1 MAPKIP
7 KGSADEIAELAAKAM
22 KQLMESKGVK
32 TVVNKVDDAAS
43 GAANAVKDAIASL
56 RGTRPKLGEV
66 SFDFTSDNFKMLPQ
80 REQAALRRQANA
92 EMNAARS
99 DKASAD
105 YAANKAKNKKVKT
118 DQVDKAI
125 NEVWSVETKKGYGR
139 PALIRQI
146 EGKNAMIDRSARI
159 VEDAGGALDFAVEKR
174 VRQEIT
180 KFKEDGYIL
189 DKAEIKE
196 LVKDA
201 YAFEL
206 NQATNALRA
215 NTSGLS
221 TRMKNLAK
229 LSEKEIDDAAARIAY
244 GQQTRSGKAG
254 NSPLPDYMAE
264 RVRSKRARDLR
275 IDRAKELILENERT
289 AAAAAKSDAKLGK
302 VTTNRGPRESTGPK
316 VESAA
321 AREKRLSALASERKL
336 VAAQEANKSKEQG
349 LFRYGMQSEKAYATS
364 QAKADA
370 AANKIILDKAKAAE
384 KAAKDSGIPAKVVK
398 PIEKP
403 VKPLEPR
410 NAYGETRAEYNA
422 RIKKEG
428 KDSYLEDMNTRLAK
442 NRAEAKLENDKRRK
456 DQGKR

>member
-1 MAPKIP
+1 MAPKLP

-99 DKASAD
+99 DKATAE
-105 YAANKAKNKKVKT
+105 YKEQKAKNVKAKT

-125 NEVWSVETKKGYGR
+125 NEIWSVETKKGYGR

-159 VEDAGGALDFAVEKR
+159 TEDTAGALDFAVEKR

-180 KFKEDGYIL
+180 KFKEDGYNL
-189 DKAEIKE
+189 DKSEIKE

-206 NQATNALRA
+206 NKATNGLRA

-221 TRMKNLAK
+221 TRIKNLAK
-229 LSEKEIDDAAARIAY
+229 LSDREIDDAAARLAY
-244 GQQTRSGKAG
+244 GQQTRMGKAG
-254 NSPLPDYMAE
+254 NAALPDYMAE
-264 RVRSKRARDLR
+264 KVRSKAARDLR
-275 IDRAKELILENERT
+275 INRAKDLILENEKS

-302 VTTNRGPRESTGPK
+302 IITNRGPREKTGPT
-316 VESAA
+316 VESRA
-321 AREKRLSALASERKL
+321 AREKRLRALQSERRL
-336 VAAQEANKSKEQG
+336 VRQQKANESKGQG
-349 LFRYGMQSEKAYATS
+349 LFRYGMQSEKAYATA

-370 AANKIILDKAKAAE
+370 AANKIALDKAKAAE

-410 NAYGETRAEYNA
+410 NAYGETRAEYDA
-422 RIKKEG
+422 RVAKESKK
-428 KDSYLEDMNTRLAK
+428 
-442 NRAEAKLENDKRRK
+442 
-456 DQGKR
+456 GKR

>member
-7 KGSADEIAELAAKAM
+7 KGTADEIAQLAAKAM
-22 KQLMESKGVK
+22 KQLMESNPAK

-56 RGTRPKLGEV
+56 RGRNKLGQIE
-66 SFDFTSDNFKMLPQ
+66 FDFTSDNFKMLPQ

-99 DKASAD
+99 DKATAD
-105 YAANKAKNKKVKT
+105 YAANKAKNKKIKT

-125 NEVWSVETKKGYGR
+125 NEVWSVESKKGYGR

-146 EGKNAMIDRSARI
+146 EGKNAIIDRSARI
-159 VEDAGGALDFAVEKR
+159 TEDTGGALDFAVEKR
-174 VRQEIT
+174 VRKEIT

-221 TRMKNLAK
+221 TRIKNLAK
-229 LSEKEIDDAAARIAY
+229 LSAKEIDDAAARIAY

-264 RVRSKRARDLR
+264 RVRSKAARDLR
-275 IDRAKELILENERT
+275 ISRAKDLILENERT
-289 AAAAAKSDAKLGK
+289 AAAAAKADAKLGK
-302 VTTNRGPRESTGPK
+302 VIQNRGPRESTGPK

-321 AREKRLSALASERKL
+321 AREKRLSALKSEQRL
-336 VAAQEANKSKEQG
+336 VAAQEANKSKAVG
-349 LFRYGMQSEKAYATS
+349 LFRYGAPSEKAYATT
-364 QAKADA
+364 QARADA
-370 AANKIILDKAKAAE
+370 AANRILLDKAKAAE
-384 KAAKDSGIPAKVVK
+384 RTAKETGIPVPSKVGK
-398 PIEKP
+398 PVEKP

-410 NAYGETRAEYNA
+410 NAYGETRAEYDA
-422 RIKKEG
+422 RIAQENKK
-428 KDSYLEDMNTRLAK
+428 
-442 NRAEAKLENDKRRK
+442 
-456 DQGKR
+456 GKR

>member
-7 KGSADEIAELAAKAM
+7 KGTADEIAELAAKAM

-56 RGTRPKLGEV
+56 KGTRPKLGEV

-118 DQVDKAI
+118 DQIDKAI

-146 EGKNAMIDRSARI
+146 EGKNAIIDRAARI
-159 VEDAGGALDFAVEKR
+159 TEDTGGALDFAVEKR

-275 IDRAKELILENERT
+275 IDRAKELILENEKT

-321 AREKRLSALASERKL
+321 AREKRLSALASEQKL
-336 VAAQEANKSKEQG
+336 VAAQQAN
-349 LFRYGMQSEKAYATS
+349 
-364 QAKADA
+364 QAKGTGVKEIPRTPLKMTQEELRAVKPMMSDA
-370 AANKIILDKAKAAE
+370 EYRKL
-384 KAAKDSGIPAKVVK
+384 KDSLDPTKKAFEGSTGKTSAALP
-398 PIEKP
+398 E
-403 VKPLEPR
+403 R
-410 NAYGETRAEYNA
+410 NAFGETRAEFNA

>member
-1 MAPKIP
+1 MAPRP
-7 KGSADEIAELAAKAM
+7 KVGGEGAADETAKIVESIM
-22 KQLMESKGVK
+22 KQLMESKGAK
-32 TVVNKVDDAAS
+32 TAVTKVEEVAS

-92 EMNAARS
+92 EMNATRS
-99 DKASAD
+99 DKAAAD

-118 DQVDKAI
+118 DQIDKAI

-159 VEDAGGALDFAVEKR
+159 VEDTGGALDFAVEKR

-180 KFKEDGYIL
+180 KFKEDGYNL
-189 DKAEIKE
+189 DKSEIKE

-201 YAFEL
+201 WAFEL
-206 NQATNALRA
+206 NKATNGLRA

-221 TRMKNLAK
+221 TRIKNLAK
-229 LSEKEIDDAAARIAY
+229 LSDREIDNAAARLAY
-244 GQQTRSGKAG
+244 GQQTRMGKAG

-264 RVRSKRARDLR
+264 RVRSKAARDLR
-275 IDRAKELILENERT
+275 INRAKDLILENEKS
-289 AAAAAKSDAKLGK
+289 AAAALKADAKLGR
-302 VTTNRGPRESTGPK
+302 TITNRGPRESTGPK

-349 LFRYGMQSEKAYATS
+349 LFRYGMQSEKAYATT

-370 AANKIILDKAKAAE
+370 AANKIALDKVKAAE
-384 KAAKDSGIPAKVVK
+384 KAAKDSGIPTKVVK
-398 PIEKP
+398 PKEKP
-403 VKPLEPR
+403 AEPIR
-410 NAYGETRAEYNA
+410 NSRGETTEELNA
-422 RIKKEG
+422 RLKRHQENFNMTNWVETVNRK
-428 KDSYLEDMNTRLAK
+428 SK
-442 NRAEAKLENDKRRK
+442 NN
-456 DQGKR
+456 GKR